1 MRRIPT
7 NPGARRFDNR
17 GWQAQVVKGLGAFG
31 GAMRS
36 FIHRKNLENLRKQ
49 LAEKPDD
56 EKRLLLERLLSEEE
70 ANVSS
75 APEKRAD
82 D

>member
-1 MRRIPT
+1 M
-7 NPGARRFDNR
+7 
-17 GWQAQVVKGLGAFG
+17 Q
-31 GAMRS
+31 S

-56 EKRLLLERLLSEEE
+56 EKRLLLEKLLSEEE
-70 ANVSS
+70 AKEPS